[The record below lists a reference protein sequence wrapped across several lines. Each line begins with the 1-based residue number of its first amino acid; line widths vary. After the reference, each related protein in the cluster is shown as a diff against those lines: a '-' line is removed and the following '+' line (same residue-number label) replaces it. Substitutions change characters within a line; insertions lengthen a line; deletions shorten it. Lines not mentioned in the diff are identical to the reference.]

1 LIAFDFQTSQMS
13 GTIDLFEMTTRCS
26 RRTAPGD
33 RSRATSNVPT
43 PTMSRAVSI
52 EKELAAIQDNS
63 ISQTQKLKDYFK
75 KLECDFPDQ
84 KLESGSTLNDDDN
97 EDESEDENDEEETD
111 NQAPVNDPNDLLSS
125 NNLVLSYSL
134 LSEGTFPARQEPSS
148 FIQSRSLLS
157 EKLQNNYKLK
167 FQTVHCYEDSLK
179 RSLTK
184 VVQEELISSVS
195 KLMVTGTSEET
206 DKSISL
212 IPFWDFLQDKKRVG
226 THSQNSSLDVS
237 YLIVLF
243 LHQCMER
250 SLKETV
256 KAMIR
261 SFQEKLCDLVIQH
274 PLVKSILPLLM
285 SSGRTSKAEKI
296 LFLCDLMISYYQK
309 FNSKSGKTEKE
320 NNDDK
325 NNEEKKKEI
334 LKEEK
339 RNFFASPNFLLYILL
354 LLQRKEVS
362 TSSSSLATHSSAHVV
377 FRELIEEFLYIQY
390 HLLPKDTDQWNRDPV
405 NNKYNND
412 IILKL
417 MNTSLQLQI
426 ILSVFIVQGNEVFE
440 LQKMVSRQ
448 GMTGECD
455 DESKERKERLMTSVK
470 PVVGWDPLPAS
481 SSSAE
486 NDENDKLMPFLADV
500 FWYSVNEV
508 LYHYRI
514 IVPLLSFIVRS
525 SVLFITL
532 YERFVLFFNS
542 HFLQFFFKSFLL
554 VIQ

>member
-1 LIAFDFQTSQMS
+1 MS
-13 GTIDLFEMTTRCS
+13 SSIDLFEMTTRCS

-33 RSRATSNVPT
+33 RSRATSSVPT

-84 KLESGSTLNDDDN
+84 KLGERNTWNDDVN
-97 EDESEDENDEEETD
+97 EDESEDDDEEEETD
-111 NQAPVNDPNDLLSS
+111 NQAVNDPNDLLSS
-125 NNLVLSYSL
+125 NNLVLAYSL
-134 LSEGTFPARQEPSS
+134 LSDGSLPARQEPSS
-148 FIQSRSLLS
+148 FTQSRSLLS

-167 FQTVHCYEDSLK
+167 FQTVYCYEDSLQQ
-179 RSLTK
+179 SLTE
-184 VVQEELISSVS
+184 VVREELISSVS
-195 KLMVTGTSEET
+195 KLMVTNTSEET

-212 IPFWDFLQDKKRVG
+212 IPFWDFLQDKSGK
-226 THSQNSSLDVS
+226 HSQNSPLDVS

-250 SLKETV
+250 SLKEAV

-261 SFQEKLCDLVIQH
+261 SFQEKLCELVIHH
-274 PLVKSILPLLM
+274 PLVNTVLPVLM
-285 SSGRTSKAEKI
+285 PSGRTSKAEKI
-296 LFLCDLMISYYQK
+296 LFLCDLMINHYQK
-309 FNSKSGKTEKE
+309 FNSKSGKTTEKE
-320 NNDDK
+320 NND
-325 NNEEKKKEI
+325 NEENEEKKKEL

-339 RNFFASPNFLLYILL
+339 RHFFASPNFLLYILL

-362 TSSSSLATHSSAHVV
+362 TSTSSLATHSSAHVV

-390 HLLPKDTDQWNRDPV
+390 HLFPKDTDQWNRDPV
-405 NNKYNND
+405 NNKHNND

-426 ILSVFIVQGNEVFE
+426 VLSVFIVQGNEVFE

-448 GMTGECD
+448 GMTGEGN
-455 DESKERKERLMTSVK
+455 DESKERKERFKTSVK

-486 NDENDKLMPFLADV
+486 NDENDKLLPFLADV

-525 SVLFITL
+525 SVHFITL
-532 YERFVLFFNS
+532 YERYLLFFS
-542 HFLQFFFKSFLL
+542 LFLCFRSSFSN
-554 VIQ
+554 